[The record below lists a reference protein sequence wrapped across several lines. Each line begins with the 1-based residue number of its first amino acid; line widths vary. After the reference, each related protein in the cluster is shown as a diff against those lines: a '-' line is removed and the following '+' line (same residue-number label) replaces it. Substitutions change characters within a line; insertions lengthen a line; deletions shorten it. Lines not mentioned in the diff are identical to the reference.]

1 MIGAALKKMVPSI
14 DMSKTD
20 FQIEPILRG
29 CRQGNRGS
37 QKKMYEHFYSYSL
50 SVCLRYSQSVE
61 EAKEVMNDAWL
72 KVFTKI
78 DQYDESQPFKGW
90 LRRIC
95 INSAIDHFR
104 KYNKVRMNGMPD
116 ESGLTVAPEALD
128 LLVYEDVISAVQLLP
143 PAYRMVFSLYAID
156 GYKHHEIAEKLGI
169 EVGTSKS
176 NLAKARKKL
185 AYFLSHIH

>member
-1 MIGAALKKMVPSI
+1 MIGAVLNKLVPSI

-20 FQIEPILRG
+20 FQIGSILRG
-29 CRQGNRGS
+29 CCQGDRGS

-50 SVCLRYSQSVE
+50 SICLRYSQSVE

-72 KVFTKI
+72 KVFTKM
-78 DQYDESQPFKGW
+78 DRYDETQPFKGW

-104 KYNKVRMNGMPD
+104 KYNKMQLNGMPEAPD
-116 ESGLTVAPEALD
+116 LTVAPEALD
-128 LLVYEDVISAVQLLP
+128 LLVYEDVINAVQLLP
-143 PAYRMVFSLYAID
+143 PAYRVVFSLYAID

-176 NLAKARKKL
+176 NLAKARRKL
-185 AYFLSHIH
+185 AYLINHIP